1 MASLNQWTWV
11 WANSRRYWRTGKP
24 GVLRSRGCK
33 ELDMIVIEQQWRTN
47 AMNNENPSLLHILPY
62 CITLCVLKVVSVSCI
77 YMGDTVYVLSVLS
90 HSVVSHSLWAS
101 WTVSHQA
108 PLSMGVLRQEYWS
121 GLPVPSPWDLP
132 NLGIK
137 LASPALA
144 RRFFNTAWP
153 RKQTVCINYSQSL
166 QLETTHTYSLTVSIG
181 WETVA
186 ALLDGSGSGYL
197 RRLEFSCQSSSSPR
211 LSWAD
216 RFVPMAVGR
225 PQ

>member
-1 MASLNQWTWV
+1 MKTHHFFIFCHIVLPLCAQGCFCLLYLYG
-11 WANSRRYWRTGKP
+11 RY
-24 GVLRSRGCK
+24 C
-33 ELDMIVIEQQWRTN
+33 
-47 AMNNENPSLLHILPY
+47 
-62 CITLCVLKVVSVSCI
+62 LCVVR
-77 YMGDTVYVLSVLS
+77 VLSR
-90 HSVVSHSLWAS
+90 SVVSHSLWAS
-101 WTVSHQA
+101 CTVAHQA

-132 NLGIK
+132 TSGIK

-144 RRFFNTAWP
+144 GRFFNTAWP

-166 QLETTHTYSLTVSIG
+166 QLETTHISFLTVSVG